1 MSTISAG
8 TTSGT
13 ALVSTGNT
21 AGTLV
26 FQTNGTTTALTL
38 GTDQSAT
45 FVGAVTAPSFSGT
58 SSTATNLAGG
68 FAGNVP
74 YQSAPGTTGMV
85 AAGSSGQL
93 LQSNGTSAPTWVTPS
108 FGAMVLAASATASSS
123 SEIVFTSLSSSYRAY
138 MLEYDSVYVSSN
150 GEGITCRV
158 STDNGGS
165 YLTSGYT
172 RALVKY
178 SSAGGSIAVNGSS
191 GDSLFYIGSLDGFS
205 NSSSNTGSGILYF
218 FAPNT
223 GSSPFC
229 ITEHT
234 VTRNTSS
241 VNEFV
246 TGSMF
251 NTSTTAINAFKLY
264 TGVGTIT
271 AGNFRL
277 YGLVNA

>member
-1 MSTISAG
+1 MSTIAAG

-13 ALVSTGNT
+13 ALVSTGDT
-21 AGTLV
+21 SGQLV
-26 FQTNGTTTALTL
+26 LQTNGTTTAVTI
-38 GTDQSAT
+38 GTNQVVSLAQPLPI
-45 FVGAVTAPSFSGT
+45 ASGGT
-58 SSTATNLAGG
+58 NSTATATAGG
-68 FAGNVP
+68 VGYGTGTAHAYTSAG
-74 YQSAPGTTGMV
+74 T
-85 AAGSSGQL
+85 SGQL
-93 LQSNGTSAPTWVTPS
+93 LQSNGASAPTWVTPS
-108 FGAMVLAASATASSS
+108 SGAMVLAASATASSS
-123 SEIVFTSLSSSYRAY
+123 SEIVFNNLSTTYRAY

-150 GEGITCRV
+150 GEGLTCRV

-191 GDSLFYIGSLDGFS
+191 GDSVFYIGSLDGFS

-234 VTRNTSS
+234 VTRNTSG